1 MVSGTFQI
9 HNLENK
15 GHQKLCMKVLVH
27 HCKCMYL
34 NYYCHTSKTTA
45 DCTID
50 AFDTIDLN
58 VNITISIFISLY
70 PFCVCLASV
79 GHTSM
84 FYHDSSSRSHF
95 STLPLLNYS
104 WHSNT
109 NNGLELENL
118 HCIVFDVPIL
128 CWYITFYIN
137 MKRVCAQNAT

>member
-58 VNITISIFISLY
+58 VNITISILVVSVLSIKCWKVMKYFSL
-70 PFCVCLASV
+70 
-79 GHTSM
+79 T
-84 FYHDSSSRSHF
+84 
-95 STLPLLNYS
+95 
-104 WHSNT
+104 
-109 NNGLELENL
+109 
-118 HCIVFDVPIL
+118 
-128 CWYITFYIN
+128 
-137 MKRVCAQNAT
+137 